1 MSQLLEDSL
10 ALLDAVPLRLEA
22 DGRLTP
28 LVPQPEW
35 MQPLEPLELGSMPFL
50 ECAIE
55 EFDGCW
61 RGLEPARV
69 LGPWEEHRGEA
80 VLALE
85 AYPVTAR
92 PRHLVLRNLGQSYVE
107 QVAVLQKA
115 REHALVHEALE
126 KEIRKKE
133 FLLHSIVHD
142 LAGPLTSIKGAYHI
156 LSRGDL
162 KPAQV
167 KSLLEIG
174 LRQCDRQEKMIREI
188 LEVFAAEI
196 QALAQA
202 GTASHTNLVTV
213 AAQVLEGLRPAFE
226 EGGVDLRLE
235 ACGQN
240 ALVVGEDAK
249 LERVVSNLVENALRN
264 LKRGQGVQVV
274 VTSTDQAWQLEV
286 IDNGPGV
293 PIEAVP
299 RLFQK
304 LSKGKSGGGKI
315 GLGLYFC
322 RLTVESWGGEIGYRQ
337 APGGGANFWFRLPSP
352 PD

>member
-1 MSQLLEDSL
+1 MSQLLEASL

-22 DGRLTP
+22 GRLTP
-28 LVPQPEW
+28 LVEKPDW
-35 MQPLEPLELGSMPFL
+35 LHLLEPLELDSLPFL
-50 ECAIE
+50 ECGLD
-55 EFDGCW
+55 EFEACW
-61 RGLEPARV
+61 QGLEPPQV

-85 AYPVTAR
+85 AYPVGGK
-92 PRHLVLRNLGQSYVE
+92 PGHLVLRNLGQRYVE

-115 REHALVHEALE
+115 REHALIHEALE

-202 GTASHTNLVTV
+202 GTASLTDMQRV
-213 AAQVLEGLRPAFE
+213 ARRVVDGLRPAFE
-226 EGGVDLRLE
+226 EGGVGLQLE
-235 ACGQN
+235 APDG
-240 ALVVGEDAK
+240 AVLVVGEDSK
-249 LERVVSNLVENALRN
+249 LERVLSNLLENALRN
-264 LKRGQGVQVV
+264 LKPGHRVSVRLSRDGEG
-274 VTSTDQAWQLEV
+274 WQLEV
-286 IDNGPGV
+286 LDDGPGV
-293 PIEAVP
+293 PEEAVG

-304 LSKGKSGGGKI
+304 LAKGKTGGGKI

-322 RLTVESWGGEIGYRQ
+322 RLTVDSWGGRIGYRR
-337 APGGGANFWFRLPSP
+337 ASGGGANFWFWLPTKS
-352 PD
+352 